1 MTQTPPQN
9 TSQSKLNGR
18 LLSPANYLVGS
29 QSLATNDPPPAKAVL
44 STSIEEKK
52 LIETIHTIPS
62 HSPLRRWLPAM
73 SLRFKAMLLAIAVG
87 TLPVLAIGGIAY
99 QVANNSIKEQI
110 SKVQLT
116 FTKSLA
122 EQFSQF
128 LWERYKEA
136 EVLSSHE
143 IFTQPQFWETTTI
156 EQKRAIL
163 DRFQSTLGFYDSVV
177 FLDLKG
183 NVLFQSQ
190 STNPLK
196 GNYSD
201 RSYYKQAIQT
211 QQIAINNFQPSKSSG
226 KFSIEFAAPVKQ
238 NGKLIGIVRTRIPI
252 QDAEDIFKNL
262 EDGNSSWHLI
272 NAQGRILATNN
283 DKHKNQQLEGMLPQL
298 PKLQEKEQS
307 YSGVHP
313 NLLEE
318 ETKSLV
324 TYVPVNRTGG
334 LPRVDAGA
342 LVSIEAN
349 VAFAPQAQLL
359 RVILLGTGATALLL
373 GAIAA
378 IVAYKTTNPIT
389 TAASAV
395 AKIGRG
401 ELDTRLKVQGEDEIA
416 ELADNINSMAE
427 QLEEL
432 LQKQQLESERSKLL
446 KDITLELFK
455 SLDTDNIFTKAVI
468 KIRECLFTDRVIV
481 YKFNEN
487 WQGTIIAESVE
498 EGYPHALGAF
508 IDDPC
513 FANNYV
519 EKYKQGRV
527 QATPDIY
534 QAGLTSCHLKQL
546 EPFAVK
552 ANLVAPIL
560 VAGEL
565 IGLLIAHQC
574 SGSRVWQHSE
584 VDLFSQLALQVG
596 IALERAQI
604 EQEKISA
611 QQQSLVSDQLQKRIL
626 ELLKEVDPI
635 RKGDLTIR
643 VRVTE
648 DEIGTVADSYNATV
662 GNLRKIVTQV
672 QAAAQQVTATT
683 ISNQFSVQALSVEAQ
698 EQAQKIA
705 LALKGAKEMADS
717 VAVVANKAK
726 QAEAAVQQAAET
738 VLEGDS
744 TMNRTVDGMLAI
756 QETVTQARQ
765 KVQRLGE
772 SSEKISRVVNLISS
786 FAAQT
791 NLLAFNASLEA
802 ARAGEEGR
810 GFAIV
815 ADQVRTLAQQS
826 AVATNDIEQLVTEI
840 QAETKEV
847 VAAMA
852 VGNEQVLTGTQL
864 VNESRQSLNKITST
878 SSEINQLVEAIAKVT
893 VVQSQAS
900 DTVTKT
906 MNEVA
911 VIASKTSKEATLV
924 SSSFGQLQTVA
935 QAMQENVGQFKVK

>member
-1 MTQTPPQN
+1 M
-9 TSQSKLNGR
+9 KLKE
-18 LLSPANYLVGS
+18 
-29 QSLATNDPPPAKAVL
+29 PPAIQPVL
-44 STSIEEKK
+44 NKLIEETK
-52 LIETIHTIPS
+52 LIETIQTIPS
-62 HSPLRRWLPAM
+62 NSPLRRWLPAM
-73 SLRFKAMLLAIAVG
+73 SLRLKAMLLAIAVG
-87 TLPVLAIGGIAY
+87 TIPVLAIGGIAY
-99 QVANNSIKEQI
+99 QVANNSVKEQI
-110 SKVQLT
+110 TKVQLT

-136 EVLSSHE
+136 EILTSE
-143 IFTQPQFWETTTI
+143 QIFTNPQFWAMATV
-156 EQKRAIL
+156 EQKQAVL

-177 FLDLKG
+177 FLDLEG

-190 STNPLK
+190 SANPLK
-196 GNYSD
+196 SNYSN
-201 RSYYKQAIQT
+201 RRYYQQAIQT
-211 QQIAINNFQPSKSSG
+211 QQIAINNFQIAKSSG

-238 NGKLIGIVRTRIPI
+238 DGRLIGIVRTRIPI
-252 QDAEDIFKNL
+252 QNAEEIFKNL

-272 NAQGRILATNN
+272 NAQGLILATNN
-283 DKHKNQQLEGMLPQL
+283 ATHQNQQAQGMLQQVL
-298 PKLQEKEQS
+298 KLQKERTS
-307 YSGVHP
+307 YSGVSP
-313 NLLEE
+313 NFLDKQ
-318 ETKSLV
+318 TKSLV

-342 LVSIEAN
+342 LVSIDAN

-359 RVILLGTGATALLL
+359 RVILLGTGATALAL
-373 GAIAA
+373 GAIGALL
-378 IVAYKTTNPIT
+378 AYKTTNPIT
-389 TAASAV
+389 AAASAV
-395 AKIGRG
+395 TKIGQG
-401 ELDTRLKVQGEDEIA
+401 ELDTRLEVRGEDEIA

-446 KDITLELFK
+446 KDITLELFR
-455 SLDTDNIFTKAVI
+455 SLDIDEILTRAVN
-468 KIRECLFTDRVIV
+468 KIREYLITDRVIV
-481 YKFNEN
+481 YKFDEN
-487 WQGTIIAESVE
+487 WQGTVIAESVE
-498 EGYPHALGAF
+498 EGYPYALGAL

-513 FANNYV
+513 FAENYV

-534 QAGLTSCHLKQL
+534 QADLSSCYLKQL

-560 VAGEL
+560 VAGDL
-565 IGLLIAHQC
+565 MGLLIAHQC
-574 SGSRVWQHSE
+574 SASREWE
-584 VDLFSQLALQVG
+584 NTEIDLFSQLAVQVG
-596 IALERAQI
+596 IAIERAQI
-604 EQEKISA
+604 EQEKMAA

-635 RKGDLTIR
+635 REGDLTIR
-643 VRVTE
+643 ARVTE
-648 DEIGTVADSYNATV
+648 DEIGTIADSYNATV
-662 GNLRKIVTQV
+662 SKLQKIVTQV
-672 QAAAQQVTATT
+672 QAAAQQVATT
-683 ISNQFSVQALSVEAQ
+683 TSSNQFSIQALSVEAQ
-698 EQAQKIA
+698 EQAQKITS
-705 LALKGAKEMADS
+705 ALKRAKEMADS

-726 QAEAAVQQAAET
+726 QAEAAVKQASET
-738 VLEGDS
+738 VAEGDA

-756 QETVTQARQ
+756 RETVTQARQ

-772 SSEKISRVVNLISS
+772 SSEKISRVVNLISN

-826 AVATNDIEQLVTEI
+826 AVATNEIEQLVTEI

-852 VGNEQVLTGTQL
+852 AGGEQVLTGTQL
-864 VNESRQSLNKITST
+864 VNESRYSLNKITST

-900 DTVTKT
+900 DAVTKT

-911 VIASKTSKEATLV
+911 LLASKTSKETTLV
-924 SSSFGQLQTVA
+924 SSSFEQLQTVA
-935 QAMQENVGQFKVK
+935 QAMQYNVGQFKVK